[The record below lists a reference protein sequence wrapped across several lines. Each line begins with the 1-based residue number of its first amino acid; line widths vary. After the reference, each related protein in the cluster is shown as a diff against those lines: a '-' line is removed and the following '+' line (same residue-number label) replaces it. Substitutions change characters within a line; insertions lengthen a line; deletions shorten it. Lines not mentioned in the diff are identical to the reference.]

1 LFILTAIYQLTFK
14 SSENSLTLSKIQN
27 MSTAQ
32 IIETIR
38 QLPIVEQQHI
48 AHTILKNTA
57 EVVGEKSYNHS
68 FATDEEGYA
77 AMAADTEREEAALE
91 WVEGTLNHEE
101 L

>member
-1 LFILTAIYQLTFK
+1 
-14 SSENSLTLSKIQN
+14 

-91 WVEGTLNHEE
+91 WIEGTLNHEE